1 MCCVNLLTT
10 CHLHQLVFLYRL
22 LFVSSQVMESFVAHV
37 CLIRPLGEGG
47 KMRVAMDL
55 AQLELVLGLFCRGDV
70 SSLGHPYKMLRA
82 LRLLLLHVDD
92 IMVFGRRYC
101 CITYARKF

>member
-1 MCCVNLLTT
+1 
-10 CHLHQLVFLYRL
+10 
-22 LFVSSQVMESFVAHV
+22 MESFVAHV

-82 LRLLLLHVDD
+82 LRLLSLHVDD
-92 IMVFGRRYC
+92 IMVSGRRYC

>member
-1 MCCVNLLTT
+1 MCNSVIKTLSYFCNILSIRHRDNLPYLPTPT
-10 CHLHQLVFLYRL
+10 CISLYRL
-22 LFVSSQVMESFVAHV
+22 LIVSSQVMESFVAHV

-82 LRLLLLHVDD
+82 LRLLETTTN
-92 IMVFGRRYC
+92 C
-101 CITYARKF
+101 

>member
-1 MCCVNLLTT
+1 MQVICCVYNQLTT
-10 CHLHQLVFLYRL
+10 SHLCQLVFLDRL
-22 LFVSSQVMESFVAHV
+22 LIVSSQVMESFVAHV

-82 LRLLLLHVDD
+82 LRLLVPHVGD
-92 IMVFGRRYC
+92 
-101 CITYARKF
+101 TT

>member
-1 MCCVNLLTT
+1 MYMYDILILPCRLCV
-10 CHLHQLVFLYRL
+10 
-22 LFVSSQVMESFVAHV
+22 VSSQVMESFVAHV

-47 KMRVAMDL
+47 KMRMAMDL

-82 LRLLLLHVDD
+82 LRSLVVLVA
-92 IMVFGRRYC
+92 VF
-101 CITYARKF
+101 ANF

>member
-1 MCCVNLLTT
+1 
-10 CHLHQLVFLYRL
+10 
-22 LFVSSQVMESFVAHV
+22 MESFVAHV

-82 LRLLLLHVDD
+82 LRLLVMHTAMIVLCLLECVIFTVVDC
-92 IMVFGRRYC
+92 MAHF
-101 CITYARKF
+101 

>member
-1 MCCVNLLTT
+1 MK
-10 CHLHQLVFLYRL
+10 
-22 LFVSSQVMESFVAHV
+22 SFVAHV

-82 LRLLLLHVDD
+82 LRLLLLLVDD
-92 IMVFGRRYC
+92 VMVFGRRYC
-101 CITYARKF
+101 CLTYTMKF

>member
-1 MCCVNLLTT
+1 MHT
-10 CHLHQLVFLYRL
+10 HLHLHDFILPCRL
-22 LFVSSQVMESFVAHV
+22 LIVSSQIMESFVAHV

-70 SSLGHPYKMLRA
+70 SSLGQPYKMLRA
-82 LRLLLLHVDD
+82 LRLL
-92 IMVFGRRYC
+92 
-101 CITYARKF
+101 ITHNIRLNY